1 MTIPY
6 TLHQIWVGPD
16 PLPAEYAAYAEGWRQ
31 LHPDWEHRLW
41 TNDNLP
47 AMRNR
52 ELYGNPT
59 KWVPPASVGQFRADL
74 LRYEVLWRYGGVYVD
89 ADFECLGNIEHL
101 LSSDEVDEAR
111 AFAAWEVQD
120 EWIANGLMGATPGHE
135 FIDRLIEGLHL
146 SVIKHRGQ
154 RPNRSSGPQYL
165 TRLYRQYPWELA
177 VLDSKYFYP
186 YLYSDVGTP
195 RERPPWPEGTL
206 AVHHWNNRRRMIA
219 RGRR

>member
-1 MTIPY
+1 MTFLR
-6 TLHQIWVGPD
+6 TFHRIWVGPD
-16 PLPAEYAAYAEGWRQ
+16 PMPEEFEAYGQSWLDHHPGW
-31 LHPDWEHRLW
+31 EMMLW

-47 AMRNR
+47 AMRNG

-59 KWVPPASVGQFRADL
+59 EWVPAANVGQFRADI

-101 LSSDEVDEAR
+101 LASDEVDEAQ

-120 EWIANGLMGATPGHE
+120 KWIANGLMGSTPGHE

-146 SVIKHRGQ
+146 SVIKHRGE

-206 AVHHWNNRRRMIA
+206 AVHHWANRRRTIA
-219 RGRR
+219 RSRT